1 MKLKTLKTLHGNL
14 KMPAFFPDATYGH
27 VIGLESKDLVKCKIE
42 GVVVNA
48 YHLFKSGLLERIKDK
63 GIHKFMNFL
72 GIVVSDSGGFQ
83 VMSLI
88 HKNPKLGKISGDKI
102 IFNFNGKKIVLTPE
116 KCIQIQ
122 LEIGSDI
129 IMCLDDCTYPNA
141 SIIEQKKSVAR
152 TIRWARKCKKEFDK
166 LTSGMKNKPMIFAI
180 VQGGESKK
188 LRKYCAEKLVEMD
201 FDGYAFG
208 GFPVKN
214 GKFLKEILEYTS
226 SLIPDDRPKFA
237 LGIGKPKDII
247 DGVKLGY
254 NIFDCVIP
262 TRDARHKR
270 LFIFEG
276 KKIKSIN
283 IRKKYLKKK
292 IKLFGCG
299 FDELYNLFKLKDN
312 GAGRL
317 ATMHN
322 LKFYSSLMEK
332 LRYHKV

>member
-1 MKLKTLKTLHGNL
+1 
-14 KMPAFFPDATYGH
+14 
-27 VIGLESKDLVKCKIE
+27 
-42 GVVVNA
+42 
-48 YHLFKSGLLERIKDK
+48 
-63 GIHKFMNFL
+63 
-72 GIVVSDSGGFQ
+72 
-83 VMSLI
+83 
-88 HKNPKLGKISGDKI
+88 
-102 IFNFNGKKIVLTPE
+102 
-116 KCIQIQ
+116 

-152 TIRWARKCKKEFDK
+152 TVRWARKCKKEFDK
-166 LTSGMKNKPMIFAI
+166 LTSGMKNKPLLFSI

-226 SLIPDDRPKFA
+226 SLIPDDKPKFA

-292 IKLFGCG
+292 IKLFNCS
-299 FDELYNLFKLKDN
+299 FHELYNLFKLKDN